1 MLISS
6 FLKERFQ
13 RIGFFFPICREIVFV
28 YIFRSLDSFD
38 EGLELS
44 FQNNMNG
51 RERWIPL
58 WFFSAQQSRTV
69 HDIDLGGIIDERLL
83 SLRGYPVNFTLSEN
97 YSTSEANIKIC
108 GPGVFND
115 QSAKGLF
122 NWRFRWLQTVANDP
136 MDGIDEDDAIYIYN
150 VSIMVNDTQQ
160 LLLFQDHFSTEGEE
174 LR

>member
-1 MLISS
+1 M
-6 FLKERFQ
+6 FT
-13 RIGFFFPICREIVFV
+13 

-44 FQNNMNG
+44 FQNDMIG
-51 RERWIPL
+51 RGKWIPL
-58 WFFSAQQSRTV
+58 WFFSATQQSIVRTI
-69 HDIDLGGIIDERLL
+69 HDINLGDIMDEGLL
-83 SLRGYPVNFTLSEN
+83 SLRGYPVNFTVSEN

-122 NWRFRWLQTVANDP
+122 NWRFRWLQTVANDS
-136 MDGIDEDDAIYIYN
+136 MGGIDEDDAIYIYN
-150 VSIMVNDTQQ
+150 ISITVNDTQQ
-160 LLLFQDHFSTEGEE
+160 LLLFQDHFSTGEE

>member
-1 MLISS
+1 MLSS
-6 FLKERFQ
+6 FHKERFQ
-13 RIGFFFPICREIVFV
+13 HIGFFFPICREIMFT

-44 FQNNMNG
+44 FQNDTNG
-51 RERWIPL
+51 RESWIPL
-58 WFFSAQQSRTV
+58 WFFSAAQYRTV
-69 HDIDLGGIIDERLL
+69 HGIDLGDITDEGLL
-83 SLRGYPVNFTLSEN
+83 RLRGYPVNFTLSEN
-97 YSTSEANIKIC
+97 YSEANIKIC

-150 VSIMVNDTQQ
+150 VSITVNDTQQ
-160 LLLFQDHFSTEGEE
+160 LQQLFQDQFSAGEG

>member
-1 MLISS
+1 M
-6 FLKERFQ
+6 FA
-13 RIGFFFPICREIVFV
+13 

-44 FQNNMNG
+44 FQSDTNG
-51 RERWIPL
+51 RGRWIPL
-58 WFFSAQQSRTV
+58 WFFSAQQSTVRTV
-69 HDIDLGGIIDERLL
+69 HDIDLGDIMDEGLL
-83 SLRGYPVNFTLSEN
+83 SLRGYAVNFTVSEN
-97 YSTSEANIKIC
+97 YSEANIKIC

>member
-1 MLISS
+1 M
-6 FLKERFQ
+6 FT
-13 RIGFFFPICREIVFV
+13 

-51 RERWIPL
+51 RGNWIPL
-58 WFFSAQQSRTV
+58 WFFSAAQHRTV
-69 HDIDLGGIIDERLL
+69 HDIDLGNITDEGVLR
-83 SLRGYPVNFTLSEN
+83 LRGYPVNFTASEN
-97 YSTSEANIKIC
+97 YSEVSIKLC
-108 GPGVFND
+108 GPSVFND

-136 MDGIDEDDAIYIYN
+136 MNDIAEDDAIYIYN
-150 VSIMVNDTQQ
+150 VSITVNE
-160 LLLFQDHFSTEGEE
+160 LLLFQDHFSTEGKK